1 MAPSFFLSRFGISHV
16 SKDDENS
23 GDTVL
28 INDPPKIKK
37 NPKISPFGFEVYD
50 DIDSTSI
57 VGVDIYVRVNGE
69 ADNASS
75 AWEKIHKDSDG
86 DLTVDIDIEDAVMAH
101 NFYVKIGD
109 NLVKVP
115 GNCRIMDKDGDVQI
129 DATSLFLSGFKLSNM
144 MQKIDAPEPMPKGWD
159 VGKFLFDAYG
169 KMHYKTATNWEEM
182 LMPIDA
188 SFIPGYYLFK

>member
-16 SKDDENS
+16 SEDDESS

-28 INDPPKIKK
+28 VNDPPKIRKK
-37 NPKISPFGFEVYD
+37 PKISPFGFEVYD
-50 DIDSTSI
+50 DVDSTSI
-57 VGVDIYVRVNGE
+57 VNADVYVRVNGD
-69 ADNASS
+69 ADNPSS
-75 AWEKIHKDSDG
+75 AWEKVYKDDDG

-109 NLVKVP
+109 KLVKVP
-115 GNCRIMDKDGDVQI
+115 NNSRIMDKDGDVQI
-129 DATSLFLSGFKLSNM
+129 DATSLFLSGLKLSNM
-144 MQKIDAPEPMPKGWD
+144 MHKLDVPDPMPKGWE

-182 LMPIDA
+182 LMPVDD
-188 SFIPGYYLFK
+188 SFVPGYYLFK